1 MYIVICIICFIAGI
15 WIEYFMMSTMINGKP
30 TLKCSTL
37 KFKRKDGRTQY
48 LFGPDDKRDFLTIIY
63 SLSGDQYNEVIPD
76 IYTEGDIKNE

>member
-37 KFKRKDGRTQY
+37 KFKTKNGKDQY
-48 LFGPDDKRDFLTIIY
+48 LVGPNDKHDFAAIIY
-63 SLSGDQYNEVIPD
+63 SLNEN
-76 IYTEGDIKNE
+76 IYGEVVTEIDKED